1 MVQSK
6 ERLTKAGD
14 CNLEVAEILSYKMT
28 GGVPG
33 SSQPYRVDIKP
44 IIAGIELQEGI
55 FNHTMVGKI
64 QVYDSKDVRTLLPIV
79 GLERLNL
86 KFQTPGLT
94 GINAVANDGHP
105 FQIYKIESVA
115 PDTKVVGAG
124 SQVYDIYFCSRES
137 YFNNM
142 RKISKAYEGPI
153 ELGVEDIFK
162 NRRYLNAK
170 KDLYVEPTKYFSKI
184 VIPNLKPFAAIDMLA
199 KKAVSGKY
207 QNAGYLFYETKEGYQ
222 FRSIES
228 LLAVGGSVARPS
240 KFSYVY
246 QISNVRD
253 PSGAK
258 DITQDLHGVYSWH
271 LVKPVDVL
279 NNLNHGGYASKLI
292 EHDMFFKTINTT
304 EYDYAKDFGN
314 HFHTEHDTGSKT
326 GDKTPLPYHK
336 FDDTFKGLNEAFDQK
351 VMFKSNTNYIHEMSK
366 SNNPVVSSVVAQVNT
381 PIPSVSGR
389 HIIQKAISQRI
400 LLTNGVLELTVP
412 GNSLLQAG
420 DIITFDMP
428 IMQPVGHNKP
438 IVSNPQWSGRYL
450 IYDMKH
456 IINRVVKDDVEYS
469 MVLRCVKD
477 NVAKPY
483 VAEHNSWTY
492 VADDRQTHNI
502 YKIDNELLGRMSVE
516 DVMV

>member
-1 MVQSK
+1 
-6 ERLTKAGD
+6 
-14 CNLEVAEILSYKMT
+14 
-28 GGVPG
+28 
-33 SSQPYRVDIKP
+33 
-44 IIAGIELQEGI
+44 
-55 FNHTMVGKI
+55 
-64 QVYDSKDVRTLLPIV
+64 
-79 GLERLNL
+79 
-86 KFQTPGLT
+86 
-94 GINAVANDGHP
+94 
-105 FQIYKIESVA
+105 
-115 PDTKVVGAG
+115 
-124 SQVYDIYFCSRES
+124 
-137 YFNNM
+137 
-142 RKISKAYEGPI
+142 
-153 ELGVEDIFK
+153 
-162 NRRYLNAK
+162 
-170 KDLYVEPTKYFSKI
+170 
-184 VIPNLKPFAAIDMLA
+184 
-199 KKAVSGKY
+199 
-207 QNAGYLFYETKEGYQ
+207 
-222 FRSIES
+222 
-228 LLAVGGSVARPS
+228 
-240 KFSYVY
+240 
-246 QISNVRD
+246 
-253 PSGAK
+253 
-258 DITQDLHGVYSWH
+258 
-271 LVKPVDVL
+271 
-279 NNLNHGGYASKLI
+279 
-292 EHDMFFKTINTT
+292 
-304 EYDYAKDFGN
+304 
-314 HFHTEHDTGSKT
+314 
-326 GDKTPLPYHK
+326 
-336 FDDTFKGLNEAFDQK
+336 
-351 VMFKSNTNYIHEMSK
+351 MSK